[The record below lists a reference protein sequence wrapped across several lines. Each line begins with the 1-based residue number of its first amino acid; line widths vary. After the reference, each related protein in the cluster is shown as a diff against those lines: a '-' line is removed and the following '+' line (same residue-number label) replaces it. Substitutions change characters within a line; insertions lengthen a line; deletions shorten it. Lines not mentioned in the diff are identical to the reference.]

1 VIPELRSYL
10 DELRGTLEM
19 DPAAAD
25 EVVRELETHAEDW
38 LEDLRLRGEGEE
50 GLAKVLQ
57 RHFGRPRV
65 LARLLREAHTRATW
79 QEASLAA
86 APFLLT
92 GALFA
97 THLWHNP
104 LVLCALAAFVVSV
117 TLGAYWHGK
126 PSWFYTWAGTALT
139 IVALFGYLAFLT
151 LRAHAPALVDGT
163 KNPFIL
169 QGVAGSALYY
179 PLAVLVLLW
188 CTTVVVRRDWVLA
201 SVMLSP
207 LLPVTMWLVAV
218 HRAGGLLAPTWSQ
231 VTGYDNLLAGTF
243 LGMAL
248 AVTAIIRTPSRT
260 LKVATLVGSPLL
272 ILAVQSGARGPGSLL
287 AAVAGP
293 GILILGLLLIPAAID
308 GLMSAGSGQIIGRG
322 SRPGGSS

>member
-1 VIPELRSYL
+1 MIPQLRSYL
-10 DELRGTLEM
+10 DELRGTLGME
-19 DPAAAD
+19 PAAAD
-25 EVVRELETHAEDW
+25 EVVRELETHAEDC
-38 LEDLRLRGEGEE
+38 LEDLRRRGQGDE

-65 LARLLREAHTRATW
+65 LARLLREAHTRVTW
-79 QEASLAA
+79 QETSLAA

-104 LVLCALAAFVVSV
+104 VVLAAFGALIVSV
-117 TLGAYWHGK
+117 TLGAYWRGK
-126 PSWFYTWAGTALT
+126 PSWFYTWAGMSLT
-139 IVALFGYLAFLT
+139 ILAVFGYLAFLILSGQMSAVT
-151 LRAHAPALVDGT
+151 DGT

-169 QGVAGSALYY
+169 LGFSGAAVFF

-207 LLPVTMWLVAV
+207 MLPISVWLVAV
-218 HRAGGLLAPTWSQ
+218 HRAGGLLGPEWPQAA
-231 VTGYDNLLAGTF
+231 GYDSLAAGAF
-243 LGMAL
+243 LGMAVG
-248 AVTAIIRTPSRT
+248 AATVIRARSRT
-260 LKVATLVGSPLL
+260 LKLATIVASALL
-272 ILAVQSGARGPGSLL
+272 ILAAESGARGPGSLL
-287 AAVAGP
+287 AAVIGP
-293 GILILGLLLIPAAID
+293 GVLVLGFLLIPAAID

-322 SRPGGSS
+322 SGSNGSN